1 MGKVLSAPMYTPPP
15 LPALLDSITPAV
27 TLSLAPACATA
38 PPNRDTVLS
47 LVVQESIV
55 SAPKLA
61 MNTAPPSLSAVF
73 SLSEACS
80 SVWLPAATNIAPPR
94 PGTVEPQPLASLL
107 DNVDDV
113 TVICAPRGE
122 FTSAEVDAG
131 MTKIAP
137 PVGAVFLRTIVE
149 PSIAS
154 FVGAFSVFGTSAKAP
169 PPTAYNERQLEPL
182 TAELDSISDASL
194 T

>member
-1 MGKVLSAPMYTPPP
+1 M
-15 LPALLDSITPAV
+15 
-27 TLSLAPACATA
+27 
-38 PPNRDTVLS
+38 
-47 LVVQESIV
+47 
-55 SAPKLA
+55 
-61 MNTAPPSLSAVF
+61 
-73 SLSEACS
+73 
-80 SVWLPAATNIAPPR
+80 WLPAAINIAPPR

-122 FTSAEVDAG
+122 FTSADVDAG

-169 PPTAYNERQLEPL
+169 PPTAYKERQLEPL

-194 T
+194 IRTSHAPARYIAPPRPEATLDLTLTPEPTISPPP